1 MSERGWR
8 GSGNKVRQRAKRAR
22 KRIIVIAACNAGD
35 KKSPTQTNKIARNT
49 RDSTSSAQYRNAPNY
64 ALLGFTKSI
73 ERQTSSI
80 LLHEVSLSLLLLI
93 ILLLPVLCIEVGCVD
108 PFGHPRAC
116 LNQSRRN
123 GIDKI
128 V

>member
-22 KRIIVIAACNAGD
+22 KRIIVIAACNAARVT
-35 KKSPTQTNKIARNT
+35 KRAPPTQTNKIARNT
-49 RDSTSSAQYRNAPNY
+49 RNSTSSAQYRNAPNY

-73 ERQTSSI
+73 ERHTSSI

-93 ILLLPVLCIEVGCVD
+93 ILLLPVLCIGVGCVD

-116 LNQSRRN
+116 LNQSF
-123 GIDKI
+123 ISPE
-128 V
+128 